1 MKTRLKA
8 YFFIIFF
15 LLTTHFSI
23 AQKVVVI
30 DAGHGGKDPG
40 AIGKNSREKNVV
52 LDIALMTG
60 EYLEKNV
67 KNIKVIYTRKKDVFV
82 PLEERASIAN
92 KANADLFVSIHANSI
107 KNRKACGTET
117 YIMGTHKT
125 EQNLEVAVLENSA
138 ILYEKDYL
146 KKYSGYDPKSP
157 ESYILMNLYQSAYR
171 DMSIDLAQKIQ
182 TQFKT
187 RAGRKDKGVKQA
199 GFLVLW
205 RTTMPSVLVEVG
217 FISNRSEENF
227 LNSEYGKS
235 IIASAIYRAI
245 RDFLNENE

>member
-1 MKTRLKA
+1 MKTRYKI
-8 YFFIIFF
+8 YFF
-15 LLTTHFSI
+15 LLFSAFWVNFSI

-40 AIGKNSREKNVV
+40 ALGKKSKEKNIV

-60 EYLEKNV
+60 KYLEENVKNV
-67 KNIKVIYTRKKDVFV
+67 KVVYTRKKDVFV
-82 PLEERASIAN
+82 PLEERANIAN

-107 KNRKACGTET
+107 KNKSTSGTET
-117 YIMGTHKT
+117 YVMGTHKT
-125 EQNLEVAVLENSA
+125 KQNLEVAILENSA

-157 ESYILMNLYQSAYR
+157 ESYIIMNLYQSAYR
-171 DMSIDLAQKIQ
+171 DMSINLAEKIQ
-182 TQFKT
+182 TQFRT
-187 RAGRKDKGVKQA
+187 RAGRLDKGVKQA

-217 FISNRSEENF
+217 FVSNRNEEIF

-245 RDFLNENE
+245 RDFLNETE